1 MNQDEIKA
9 LLAKNAQW
17 TDAAGNSL
25 LHFAARSGDAGLVE
39 QCLKAG
45 VKTLVYNKEGE
56 CARDV
61 ARIWGYDALVA
72 LIDAEMKKERVTTAQ
87 PPLGYASLQD
97 IRDQSA
103 VTGVNILYTLA
114 TEGKFDQVAVLAKKE
129 SDGFTAQDF
138 LATGADGEKLILK
151 ICQQGQLPELM
162 KPELWVNSLGDFLS
176 VWENVPKIYRK
187 DMNVEAFMSCTR
199 QLKLTSRAPKTPFK
213 KGPQ

>member
-9 LLAKNAQW
+9 LLAKNPQW
-17 TDAAGNSL
+17 MDAAGNSL

-45 VKTLVYNKEGE
+45 VKTLIYNKAGE

-61 ARIWGYDALVA
+61 ARIWGYDALAA
-72 LIDAEMKKERVTTAQ
+72 LIDIEMKKERAVAVQ

-103 VTGVNILYTLA
+103 ATGVNILHTLA
-114 TEGKFDQVAVLAKKE
+114 AEGKFDQVAILAKKE
-129 SDGFTAQDF
+129 SDGLTAQDF
-138 LATGADGEKLILK
+138 LAAGADGEKVILK
-151 ICQQGQLPELM
+151 ICQQGQLAELM

-176 VWENVPKIYRK
+176 VWENVPKVYRK
-187 DMNVEAFMSCTR
+187 DMNVEAFLSRTR
-199 QLKLTSRAPKTPFK
+199 QLKLTARAPKTPFR
-213 KGPQ
+213 KGLQ